1 MKNNWLEQN
10 YEKVVISV
18 VALICLIFGV
28 KTILSA
34 TSFPEKFILTS
45 PPPKEELPE
54 DESFKMQLSSAI
66 LNGSSSWKD
75 QEINIAPEANKEVTL
90 LRSVW
95 IIEHNGKLFDLTNPK
110 EDILRPPIDNAWLIE
125 HKVDFLSRS
134 VLEDDPDGDG
144 YSNYEEWASKPQTI
158 PVDAESHPP
167 YTDKLMFVQRQQ
179 QSFMI
184 TFSAS
189 NPPDFQINTL
199 NRTGK
204 RDSGFYKVGDSF
216 EKGRFTILSFEEKE
230 AINNVG
236 IRDDVSELTIK
247 DNMTERTFKL
257 VRKVKTNWPT
267 YFAEFNFTLVP
278 EQSQFYV
285 REGQTFTLNLAPTK
299 PYKLLSVSENE
310 ATIQAIGEEPVTLIK
325 GALTAPGDGMD
336 GL

>member
-1 MKNNWLEQN
+1 MKKNNWLEHN

-34 TSFPEKFILTS
+34 TSFSETFVLTS
-45 PPPKEELPE
+45 PAPKSQMPE
-54 DESFKMQLSSAI
+54 DESFKMKLSSAI

-75 QEINIAPEANKEVTL
+75 QEINIAPGADKEVTL

-95 IIEHNGKLFDLTNPK
+95 IIEHNGKLFDLSNP
-110 EDILRPPIDNAWLIE
+110 EEEMLRPPIENTWLIE

-144 YSNYEEWASKPQTI
+144 YSNLEEWASKTI
-158 PVDAESHPP
+158 PVDSESHPP

-184 TFSAS
+184 TFAAS
-189 NPPDFQINTL
+189 NPPDFQINTVSFS
-199 NRTGK
+199 GK
-204 RDSGFYKVGDSF
+204 RDSGFYKIGDSF

-236 IRDDVSELTIK
+236 IKDDVSELTVK

-278 EQSQFYV
+278 EQSKFYV

-299 PYKLLSVSENE
+299 PYKLLSVSDTE
-310 ATIQAIGEEPVTLIK
+310 ATIQAAGDKPVTLSK
-325 GALTAPGDGMD
+325 GALTAPGNGLDGF
-336 GL
+336 